1 LSPSPN
7 GLINISSSLLE
18 TIPNLNSS
26 SQTSLKIIQNQTNL
40 EFQATVFNADEVLLY
55 LAGSILKSPIYLGK
69 AIYQGDGVWDYAI
82 DLNHRPLP
90 NGNYKVY
97 ARITQ
102 NNAIFNSESVD
113 LAINIPIPFNTDQ
126 FATIKK
132 NVQDAVSQ
140 ITINNQTISQNIQ
153 KTFTTLKIKI
163 SADISC
169 ENITQIA
176 DLVQNLQQL
185 NNNLSQAILERQK
198 LMD

>member
-132 NVQDAVSQ
+132 NVQDAVPKSPL
-140 ITINNQTISQNIQ
+140 TIKQ
-153 KTFTTLKIKI
+153 LVKI
-163 SADISC
+163 SKKH
-169 ENITQIA
+169 
-176 DLVQNLQQL
+176 LLPL
-185 NNNLSQAILERQK
+185 K
-198 LMD
+198 